1 MIANGCAGASCAY
14 TIVKP
19 IRKRLFSL
27 DAILE
32 PMTGDYESIIGGYR
46 ELSPTEQS
54 ASVEA
59 TARWWDA
66 EAQEYYRD
74 HGATLGDAEL
84 HWCPE
89 GLRESQARLLGE
101 VAGRDVVEF
110 GAGAAQGSRYLH
122 RLGARVVATDISS
135 GMLAQ
140 ARELNTAAGVDFPLV
155 VADARSIPLPD
166 ACADICFT
174 AHGGIAFVPDPVR
187 IHREAARLLRP
198 GGLWVCSLP
207 HPVRWM
213 FPDVPTQAGL
223 TVTRSYFSNDPY
235 VERTEA
241 GRIVYAEYH
250 RTLSQHVADVLSAGL
265 AIEAIHEPT
274 WQAGELEWNG
284 WSRLRGELMPGTL
297 IIAARK
303 PA

>member
-1 MIANGCAGASCAY
+1 MS
-14 TIVKP
+14 VE
-19 IRKRLFSL
+19 F
-27 DAILE
+27 
-32 PMTGDYESIIGGYR
+32 ESIIGGYR
-46 ELSPTEQS
+46 QLSPAEQS
-54 ASVEA
+54 ASVAA
-59 TARWWDA
+59 TAQWWDE
-66 EAQEYYRD
+66 EAQDYYRD
-74 HGATLGDAEL
+74 HGATLGDTEL

-89 GLRESQARLLGE
+89 GLRESAARLLGD

-110 GAGAAQGSRYLH
+110 GAGAAQGSRYLYGQ
-122 RLGARVVATDISS
+122 GARVVATDISA

-140 ARELNTAAGVDFPLV
+140 ARELNEDAGIDFPLLT
-155 VADARSIPLPD
+155 ADAREIPLPD
-166 ACADICFT
+166 QSADICFT

-187 IHREAARLLRP
+187 IHQEAARLLRP

-213 FPDVPTQAGL
+213 FPDVPGAAGL

-235 VERTEA
+235 VERTES

-250 RTLSQHVADVLSAGL
+250 RTLSQHVADVLAAGL
-265 AIEAIHEPT
+265 VIEAIDEPT
-274 WQAGELEWNG
+274 WLAGDLEWNG

-297 IIAARK
+297 IISARK